1 MTVNIVGPHGPGIN
15 ETTTRPTDTE
25 SGSALDTWFKDCFG
39 GVAGTGTRIPAVW
52 LNKITALMRE
62 AIRGRGVDEDETDD
76 QMLLK
81 AIASADKGIE
91 GLGAAD
97 GASVV
102 NLYAGLKS
110 PDLDTHLIRKVKAG
124 TGITLAVESGTGE
137 LVITATG
144 ATPTLATLAP
154 IMILHETRAGN
165 AAASAFPIDTWV
177 HRVLNT
183 VVANTIVGASVA
195 SGVVTLPAGTYRVEA
210 EAMARQAGSHRV
222 RLYNLTAA
230 AAIITGLTG
239 DSNTGSGSNAT
250 CSSSRLVYRFTLAVE
265 SAIRLEHR
273 NGGAVV
279 ESRLGDD
286 SNIAPDNHIDAMLS
300 LVKEA

>member
-62 AIRGRGVDEDETDD
+62 AIRGRGVDENETDD

-81 AIASADKGIE
+81 AINSADKGIE
-91 GLGAAD
+91 GLGD
-97 GASVV
+97 SGAGIVD
-102 NLYAGLKS
+102 LYAGLKT
-110 PDLDTHLIRKVKAG
+110 PGLDTHLIRKVKAG
-124 TGITLAVESGTGE
+124 SGITLAVAAETGE

-144 ATPTLATLAP
+144 STPTLATLAP

-165 AAASAFPIDTWV
+165 AAAAAFPIDTWV

-210 EAMARQAGSHRV
+210 EAMARQAGAHRV

-250 CSSSRLVYRFTLAVE
+250 CSSSRLVYRFTLSVE

-273 NGGAVV
+273 NGGAEV